1 MLLFILESSIGT
13 VAGPRPAGG
22 SSLRPQPMVVAN
34 SPHAARNPAGSPRG
48 GGGGGMDLRKRVVP
62 NPGQQSLN
70 QSMSMPASRK
80 EVRSFRK
87 NIPTYLTF

>member
-1 MLLFILESSIGT
+1 MLLFILESNIGT

-80 EVRSFRK
+80 EVSFRE
-87 NIPTYLTF
+87 NIPTYLPF